1 MKKKILIII
10 CFVFILT
17 CVNVK
22 ASMVE
27 PSEIDNNSYVIGTH
41 LFTREKNDDY
51 KGQLTTKLIMLASV
65 TIDSEE
71 LSDMIIY
78 YKNPRGEWTD
88 ALTGEKINDLP
99 NTFELVFKNTKVYV
113 DKPKLALK
121 SYFTNDPTLTTIYKE
136 DEGLYEQVVE
146 VTNVATY
153 DYDMGGIDDLYYD
166 LYEVVVED
174 DEKEYNLVKE
184 GLKINETVTLQ
195 TSPGTIKNYV
205 AQAYLADV
213 EGSESLKSRELKLD
227 NVNYDKPEIQL
238 ISRDFDVENKF
249 YTYSISVDDESWY
262 CERSSKTCYGKLP
275 YYDVYV
281 RDSNGKEEFIASS
294 EDEDRSV
301 LDEALVK
308 VDPGK
313 IAKVVVKK
321 YAYDTNHE
329 KVASTYSDE
338 VEIGTASYATPVIT
352 LREGNTYREKMQGDK
367 TVASYVYTIDVDKTA
382 YCEELDLVNHTEC
395 IYALNELELYE
406 KVNGQYEK
414 RDGLFNIHTPN
425 ELNVDPNVNTTY
437 VLRGHIKTS
446 DGNDIYTGYSNEIS
460 VNTII
465 ATPNLERNEENE
477 FYEYDPETGKGYY
490 VYDGFID
497 YDDYIVDANN
507 HTFNISGME
516 LYEKTLEDNVE
527 KYHLIV
533 DDFMPDETVGFTV
546 GTGET
551 RTYVVRVYSY
561 NQKGDRIYSP
571 YSNEI
576 TISKEMVTIPV
587 GELTS
592 TLNEKHNALNEDGE
606 SIIYYTHKFTMDNT
620 SFADRSD
627 IVGLDLFMKDS
638 ETPLEVT
645 IVDNHTVLY
654 DIYPNEKVTIVGKLY
669 TVNNSGEKVYG
680 DSSEEEITIDY
691 TDEIETPSITNITE
705 EGAEQLT
712 FKVDLTPYKVDDNFL
727 TIAGYKLYEK
737 DGEDYSLLKTV
748 KLVKENG
755 EWNNTVTFTQEA
767 ETQKTY
773 AIVTYV
779 LLRNG
784 EALPSSYSNEITIDN
799 RTPEEPIE
807 PDEPVNPDN
816 PSDPTDPDSG
826 SQNPDEGQNP

>member
-1 MKKKILIII
+1 M
-10 CFVFILT
+10 FVLSFIT
-17 CVNVK
+17 VDATV
-22 ASMVE
+22 VDID
-27 PSEIDNNSYVIGTH
+27 EIDRNSYVIGTH
-41 LFTREKNDDY
+41 LFTREKVDEY
-51 KGQLTTKLIMLASV
+51 QGQLTTRLIMLASA
-65 TIDSEE
+65 TIESDE
-71 LSDMIIY
+71 LSDMVMY
-78 YKNPRGEWTD
+78 YKNPRGQWVD
-88 ALTGEKINDLP
+88 GLTGEPIENMPNSFDL
-99 NTFELVFKNTKVYV
+99 THKNTKVYV
-113 DKPKLALK
+113 DRPRLSFVPYFPNPDDEKLDA
-121 SYFTNDPTLTTIYKE
+121 IY
-136 DEGLYEQVVE
+136 DQTAGTYEQVIKL
-146 VTNVATY
+146 TNIDTY
-153 DYDMGGIDDLYYD
+153 NNDIGEPNRLSYD
-166 LYEVVVED
+166 LYEVLIDD
-174 DEKEYNLVKE
+174 DEEYSYNRVTQESIRL
-184 GLKINETVTLQ
+184 NEKVTVVTK
-195 TSPGTIKNYV
+195 PGEIRNYV
-205 AQAYLADV
+205 AQVHYDV
-213 EGSESLKSRELKLD
+213 NDTEQVHSSYSREFRID
-227 NVNYDKPEIQL
+227 NVNYTKPEVVVTQ
-238 ISRDFDVENKF
+238 RDYDIENKY
-249 YTYSISVDDESWY
+249 YTYTISADDNSWY
-262 CERSSKTCYGKLP
+262 HDRTSGNDYGKLP
-275 YYDVYV
+275 FYSVFV
-281 RDSNGKEEFIASS
+281 KNGDKFNEVIDQENPDKDI
-294 EDEDRSV
+294 SV
-301 LDEALVK
+301 LDTYLVP

-313 IAKVVVKK
+313 TTTFIIKK
-321 YAYDTNHE
+321 YAKNSAGE
-329 KVASTYSDE
+329 KVYSQSSN
-338 VEIGTASYATPVIT
+338 EISVGTTSYAKPQII
-352 LREGNTYREKMQGDK
+352 LLPGYTYEETISGENV
-367 TVASYVYTIDVDKTA
+367 TGSYVHTITVDRNA
-382 YCEELDLVNHTEC
+382 YCEEQDLVNHTGC
-395 IYALNELELYE
+395 VYALNELELYE

-414 RDGLFNIHTPN
+414 REGLFNIHTPN

-446 DGNDIYTGYSNEIS
+446 DGNDIYTDYSNEIS

-497 YDDYIVDANN
+497 FDDYLADVSN
-507 HTFNISGME
+507 HIFNISGME

-561 NQKGDRIYSP
+561 NQNGDRIYSP

-638 ETPLEVT
+638 ETPLDVT

-737 DGEDYSLLKTV
+737 DGEDYNLLKTV
-748 KLVKENG
+748 NLVKENG
-755 EWNNTVTFTQEA
+755 EWNNMVTFTQEA

-773 AIVTYV
+773 VIVTYV

-799 RTPEEPIE
+799 RTPEEPTE
-807 PDEPVNPDN
+807 PEDPTNPDN

>member
-1 MKKKILIII
+1 MRKRFLIMM

-17 CVNVK
+17 CINVK
-22 ASMVE
+22 ASIVE
-27 PSEIDNNSYVIGTH
+27 PEEIDNNAYVIGTH
-41 LFTREKNDDY
+41 LFTREKIDDY
-51 KGQLTTKLIMLASV
+51 NGQLTTKLIMLASV
-65 TIDSEE
+65 TIESEDI
-71 LSDMIIY
+71 SDMIIY
-78 YKNPRGEWTD
+78 YKNPRGQWLD
-88 ALTGEKINDLP
+88 ALTGQPITDLP
-99 NTFELVFKNTKVYV
+99 ANFELVFKNTKVYV

-121 SYFTNDPTLTTIYKE
+121 SYFTNDPTLTTKYKE
-136 DEGLYEQVVE
+136 EEGLYEQVVE
-146 VTNVATY
+146 VSNIATY
-153 DYDMGGIDDLYYD
+153 DYDMGGIEDLYYD
-166 LYEVVVED
+166 LFEVVGED
-174 DEKEYNLVKE
+174 EYEKVNESTLR
-184 GLKINETVTLQ
+184 IDETVTLK
-195 TSPGTIKNYV
+195 TEPGTIRKFV
-205 AQAYLADV
+205 AKTYLDIGNDEKV
-213 EGSESLKSRELKLD
+213 NSSYSKEFKVD
-227 NVNYDKPEIQL
+227 NVNYDKPEIKL

-281 RDSNGKEEFIASS
+281 KNANGEPQLVPIENEEK
-294 EDEDRSV
+294 RSV

-321 YAYDTNHE
+321 YAYDTNGE
-329 KVASTYSDE
+329 KVYSTYSDE
-338 VEIGTASYATPVIT
+338 VEIGTTSYATPVIT

-414 RDGLFNIHTPN
+414 REGLFNIHTPN

-497 YDDYIVDANN
+497 YDDYLADVSN

-516 LYEKTLEDNVE
+516 LYEKTLEDNE

-592 TLNEKHNALNEDGE
+592 TLNEKHNSLNEDGE

-737 DGEDYSLLKTV
+737 DGEDYNLLKTV

-773 AIVTYV
+773 VIVTYV

-799 RTPEEPIE
+799 RTPEEPT
-807 PDEPVNPDN
+807 NPDN